1 MWGRA
6 ARTTSPSVRSSMRST
21 PWVDGCCGPM
31 LRIISSLSRSSR
43 RQPKPPPTSGVPV
56 VPLSNT
62 PLLIDVRVVGR
73 EVEGPHAD
81 LLAGEEAL
89 RHLLRR
95 ADVHAV
101 VELGVH
107 PVLAQGMAFPV
118 VGQE

>member
-31 LRIISSLSRSSR
+31 FRIISSLSRSSSL
-43 RQPKPPPTSGVPV
+43 QPMPPPASGVPV
-56 VPLSNT
+56 VPLAARSLVIHV
-62 PLLIDVRVVGR
+62 PVGGR
-73 EVEGPHAD
+73 EVEGADAD
-81 LLAGEEAL
+81 LLAGQEAL

-95 ADVHAV
+95 PDVHAV

-107 PVLAQGMAFPV
+107 PVLAQRVPFPV
-118 VGQE
+118 